1 MTEGNQWFGKTP
13 DGWQIKRN
21 KEIFAEVSTPSK
33 TGEETLLTVSHIT
46 GVTPRSEK
54 NVNMFMAENM
64 TGYKQCKPGDLIIN
78 TMWAWMGALG
88 TSKYAGICSPA
99 YGVYRPRR
107 GVDYHAGYFDYLF
120 RTPNAIMEMTRYS
133 KGIVSSRLRLYP
145 KDFYQIETCLPP
157 YAEQKAIADYL
168 EKQTSLLDRKI
179 ILLNNKIEKYQRL
192 RTSLINKTVCHG
204 LGNSIEV
211 VDSGFEWLGKVPRH
225 WSVEQV
231 KNLAYKIG
239 SGITPKGG
247 SETYVDSGVIFIRS
261 QNVYDDGLRLDGV
274 SYISSDVNELMKS
287 SQLVSGDVLINITGA
302 SIGRSCAFPPNVGA
316 ANINQHIAFVR
327 LKKKYRRNYFSIF
340 FKVNCVKEY
349 IRTEQTGA
357 SKEAFTLAQIANL
370 AIPVPPVEEQEA
382 IATYLDDKTG
392 RIDAIV
398 AKLKEQVEKLQELR
412 KTLIQDVVTGKI
424 RVVDGVRA

>member
-1 MTEGNQWFGKTP
+1 MGCLVTERNQWFGKTP

-157 YAEQKAIADYL
+157 FAEQKAIADYL
-168 EKQTSLLDRKI
+168 DKQTSLLDRRI
-179 ILLNNKIEKYQRL
+179 ILLNNKIEKYQELKKALTNAVICR
-192 RTSLINKTVCHG
+192 G
-204 LGNSIEV
+204 LNPASKMI
-211 VDSGFEWLGKVPRH
+211 DSEILWLGSFPKH
-225 WSVEQV
+225 WHLKRVRDIAFLQSGVSIGADEFIDEGKYPVFGGNGLRGYTGNYTNDGNFVLIGRQGALCGNINYASGKFWATEHAV
-231 KNLAYKIG
+231 IVYQSKGINVFWLGELLRVMNLNQYSLSAAQPGLAVDKIKNL
-239 SGITPKGG
+239 
-247 SETYVDSGVIFIRS
+247 
-261 QNVYDDGLRLDGV
+261 
-274 SYISSDVNELMKS
+274 M
-287 SQLVSGDVLINITGA
+287 
-302 SIGRSCAFPPNVGA
+302 
-316 ANINQHIAFVR
+316 
-327 LKKKYRRNYFSIF
+327 
-340 FKVNCVKEY
+340 
-349 IRTEQTGA
+349 
-357 SKEAFTLAQIANL
+357 
-370 AIPVPPVEEQEA
+370 IPVPSEKEQEE
-382 IATYLDDKTG
+382 IAAYLDERTG